1 MKVKTIQIFSN
12 KFSQRNKNI
21 NDKKSL
27 LNNPFIIQLLD
38 KDFKNKKSQFKKKLT
53 TNFSYRNTPTR
64 KLNIRNSE
72 INLIKT
78 KNSSNHKIDI
88 RLNFKHEIINNNYFN
103 TKKPKHHSL
112 DQIHLEDI
120 QNVLKN
126 KNNQIIQ
133 LQKTLIESET
143 LLNKLQKKNN
153 KSTSQK
159 QLKNSLIKNNSKK
172 ILNLKISKKH
182 HLNPTVNSMTTTNS
196 NYISNEQNYSS
207 FVSNVTSPRKKVL
220 SNRYFST
227 TIQNNINYNYL
238 NDEGNLSNNNFTPEL
253 KKNKYI
259 FTNKI
264 NNENIPTKIIIN
276 SNINNNLNF
285 DIKNN
290 LEELKK
296 KTKNILNAYLN
307 FINMNNDD

>member
-112 DQIHLEDI
+112 DQIH
-120 QNVLKN
+120 
-126 KNNQIIQ
+126 
-133 LQKTLIESET
+133 S

-238 NDEGNLSNNNFTPEL
+238 SDEGNLSNNNFTPEL

>member
-1 MKVKTIQIFSN
+1 
-12 KFSQRNKNI
+12 
-21 NDKKSL
+21 
-27 LNNPFIIQLLD
+27 
-38 KDFKNKKSQFKKKLT
+38 
-53 TNFSYRNTPTR
+53 
-64 KLNIRNSE
+64 
-72 INLIKT
+72 
-78 KNSSNHKIDI
+78 
-88 RLNFKHEIINNNYFN
+88 
-103 TKKPKHHSL
+103 
-112 DQIHLEDI
+112 
-120 QNVLKN
+120 
-126 KNNQIIQ
+126 
-133 LQKTLIESET
+133 
-143 LLNKLQKKNN
+143 
-153 KSTSQK
+153 
-159 QLKNSLIKNNSKK
+159 
-172 ILNLKISKKH
+172 
-182 HLNPTVNSMTTTNS
+182 MTTTNS

-238 NDEGNLSNNNFTPEL
+238 SDEGNLSNNNFTPEL

-296 KTKNILNAYLN
+296 KN
-307 FINMNNDD
+307 

>member
-1 MKVKTIQIFSN
+1 M
-12 KFSQRNKNI
+12 
-21 NDKKSL
+21 
-27 LNNPFIIQLLD
+27 
-38 KDFKNKKSQFKKKLT
+38 
-53 TNFSYRNTPTR
+53 
-64 KLNIRNSE
+64 
-72 INLIKT
+72 
-78 KNSSNHKIDI
+78 
-88 RLNFKHEIINNNYFN
+88 
-103 TKKPKHHSL
+103 
-112 DQIHLEDI
+112 
-120 QNVLKN
+120 
-126 KNNQIIQ
+126 
-133 LQKTLIESET
+133 
-143 LLNKLQKKNN
+143 
-153 KSTSQK
+153 
-159 QLKNSLIKNNSKK
+159 
-172 ILNLKISKKH
+172 NLKISKKH
-182 HLNPTVNSMTTTNS
+182 HLNPTFNSMTTTNS

-207 FVSNVTSPRKKVL
+207 FVSNATSPRKKVL

-238 NDEGNLSNNNFTPEL
+238 SDEGNLSNNNFTPEL

>member
-220 SNRYFST
+220 SNRY
-227 TIQNNINYNYL
+227 L
-238 NDEGNLSNNNFTPEL
+238 NLSNNNFTPEL